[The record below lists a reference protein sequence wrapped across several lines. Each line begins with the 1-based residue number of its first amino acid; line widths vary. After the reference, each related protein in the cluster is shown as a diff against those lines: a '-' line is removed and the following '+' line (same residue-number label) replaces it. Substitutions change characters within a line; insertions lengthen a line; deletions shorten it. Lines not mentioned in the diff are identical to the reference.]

1 MIPHSAAAFLKT
13 LCLARGKSSISRR
26 GSHSRIFFVVVAFFF
41 AFFFPTKT
49 WEHPLKGI
57 LIRTL
62 WDSSSSH
69 IGFVP
74 FNFLFEVSCV

>member
-1 MIPHSAAAFLKT
+1 MFNDPTLYHSFFKDFLSSQRKI
-13 LCLARGKSSISRR
+13 LYQPQRLALPGL
-26 GSHSRIFFVVVAFFF
+26 FCWCF
-41 AFFFPTKT
+41 FFFPTKT
-49 WEHPLKGI
+49 WEHPLEGI

-74 FNFLFEVSCV
+74 LILFEVSSV

>member
-1 MIPHSAAAFLKT
+1 MFNDPT
-13 LCLARGKSSISRR
+13 LCRSFFKDSVSSQRKILYQPQRLALPDL
-26 GSHSRIFFVVVAFFF
+26 FVVVAFFF
-41 AFFFPTKT
+41 FFSTKT

>member
-1 MIPHSAAAFLKT
+1 MFNDPT
-13 LCLARGKSSISRR
+13 LCHSFSKDSVSSQRKILYQPQRLLLR
-26 GSHSRIFFVVVAFFF
+26 VFFVVVAWFFYSI
-41 AFFFPTKT
+41 KT
-49 WEHPLKGI
+49 WEHPLRGT

-74 FNFLFEVSCV
+74 FNFLFEVSCM